1 MGNVYIHNKGGTMS
15 ARHFTISDAD
25 LAIRSDVERLRL
37 HLQDTQGI
45 DMSQAKVIKW
55 AILKALREAKVKK

>member
-1 MGNVYIHNKGGTMS
+1 MS

-25 LAIRSDVERLRL
+25 LAIRSDVEKLRL
-37 HLQDTQGI
+37 HLHDTQGI

-55 AILKALREAKVKK
+55 AILKALREVKTKK